1 MLKKT
6 LEAKNKIAVAK
17 NNTFIILL
25 IEVNNVKEN
34 CRLSSGSRG
43 GPPPLIFTEALD
55 PPLRLL
61 CTEAAVTLFSVTS

>member
-43 GPPPLIFTEALD
+43 GPPLIFTEALD